1 MSRRSNRGSGR
12 WQGAMLALALAALL
26 AGCST
31 PTLPTLPWQQTSS
44 APLPAAQQIVHL
56 AMWSNDDDAERTL
69 DPAQSDFF
77 VSGWAQIDSLLYSG
91 LFTLDGRLR
100 PVPALA
106 TSYSVSADGLRYTFH
121 LRAGVRFAEGTPLT
135 SADVAFSLN
144 RVMSGCAPS
153 GASGLFPDVKDA
165 AGFIQQCRGGPP
177 PGARAVTTLVGDALL
192 TPDPN
197 TFVMVLTRPDSA
209 LISKLAE
216 PYSLIVEQS
225 FVTNYGAYWPE
236 HLAEGGGQGTSG
248 MYSVAA
254 WTAWGPYHEGVRS
267 DASLTLRVAPGYWG
281 SQPLLRQVVIAL
293 RNRQLA
299 DTTSPDSFQSSFFA
313 LKPSDEI
320 VFDTSPL
327 NLFALQTGARGL
339 TFTTALERSVD
350 ALALDPHTAPLD
362 DPRLR
367 QALVLALDKTQLAKL
382 DDGTA
387 TSQLIPPG
395 TGDYPTTLSGPVATT
410 PLTGDVAQAQT
421 LWQSYV
427 HDRCAGVASRCPAIT
442 AFDDGQ
448 IGV

>member
-1 MSRRSNRGSGR
+1 
-12 WQGAMLALALAALL
+12 
-26 AGCST
+26 
-31 PTLPTLPWQQTSS
+31 
-44 APLPAAQQIVHL
+44 
-56 AMWSNDDDAERTL
+56 
-69 DPAQSDFF
+69 
-77 VSGWAQIDSLLYSG
+77 
-91 LFTLDGRLR
+91 
-100 PVPALA
+100 
-106 TSYSVSADGLRYTFH
+106 
-121 LRAGVRFAEGTPLT
+121 
-135 SADVAFSLN
+135 
-144 RVMSGCAPS
+144 
-153 GASGLFPDVKDA
+153 
-165 AGFIQQCRGGPP
+165 
-177 PGARAVTTLVGDALL
+177 
-192 TPDPN
+192 
-197 TFVMVLTRPDSA
+197 
-209 LISKLAE
+209 
-216 PYSLIVEQS
+216 VEQS

-448 IGV
+448 IGVEPLEPAILARWSAILPGIHFKQVVYGGLLMLTAPPPPAVSYAPWLEDYPDPQDWLQSYTNVPGYEQSLPATAPYFEDTQADALVARAEATRDSTARLALYHQAELALLNAAEVVPIAQVQDSWGIRSTVINFPADPEPWIAPSVWARIYLSAPISK